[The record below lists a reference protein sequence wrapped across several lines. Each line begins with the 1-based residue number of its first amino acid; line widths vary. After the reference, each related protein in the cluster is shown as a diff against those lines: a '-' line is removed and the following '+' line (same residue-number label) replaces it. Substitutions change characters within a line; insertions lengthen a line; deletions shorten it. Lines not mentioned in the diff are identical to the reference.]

1 MKKKDLYLNIFRIIL
16 GIILI
21 ALGILES
28 ELFLRIAALLI
39 GVLMIVTVIIN
50 LYHSKK
56 RTENDDE

>member
-21 ALGILES
+21 VLGILES